1 MPPALHHGMVALIIA
16 GEPTNMEQFK
26 AFSAPAGAK
35 KRWAEL
41 AAQVK

>member
-1 MPPALHHGMVALIIA
+1 MGASPSRRS
-16 GEPTNMEQFK
+16 GEPSNMEQFK
-26 AFSAPAGAK
+26 AFSAPGGAK